1 MANDQNLVVSKR
13 EMTNKSGRN
22 NLRKEGKIPGV
33 YYSHDSKE
41 SIAFCIDENEL
52 AKAEKSNARIF
63 NINVGDKKRN
73 VLFKSVQYH
82 PVTDKIM
89 HVDLY
94 GIKMDQKVTLKV
106 PISLIGTAA
115 GVTEGGILVQVLNEL
130 EVECLPGDIP
140 EIIELDISDLNFG
153 ENKQVSD
160 IDVDEKITIKSDVN
174 DIIASVTQAA
184 KEEEVVPL
192 SDEEGDEFLEG
203 DESTE
208 GDTSSEEQKDDSNDN
223 SDNSEG

>member
-1 MANDQNLVVSKR
+1 MQR
-13 EMTNKSGRN
+13 E
-22 NLRKEGKIPGV
+22 
-33 YYSHDSKE
+33 
-41 SIAFCIDENEL
+41 
-52 AKAEKSNARIF
+52 
-63 NINVGDKKRN
+63 
-73 VLFKSVQYH
+73 
-82 PVTDKIM
+82 
-89 HVDLY
+89 
-94 GIKMDQKVTLKV
+94 
-106 PISLIGTAA
+106 
-115 GVTEGGILVQVLNEL
+115 ILSS
-130 EVECLPGDIP
+130 GDIP